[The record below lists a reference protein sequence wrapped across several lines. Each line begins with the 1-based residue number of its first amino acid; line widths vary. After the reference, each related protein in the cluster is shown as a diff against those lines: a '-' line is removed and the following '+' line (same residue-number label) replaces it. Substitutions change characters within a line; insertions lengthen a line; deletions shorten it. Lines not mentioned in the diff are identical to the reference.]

1 MAQLRW
7 LRWLQSTAISTNPM
21 TLGMVW
27 TWDSP
32 HYPTHSNAWSS
43 VPWWDCNFEM
53 LCLDFTNPCKNWSKW
68 HIGWRLSQCGAAD
81 AKILLCARG
90 VRLIVALAPMKMTDW
105 THVDGVGLKS
115 TSFVRT
121 MSISVMEDSHQ
132 AALLLNYKIVMAV
145 MAVMAVMT
153 ACAFEFFHPVV
164 QVEPGFKGDLSKRH
178 GWWCL
183 VSNTQ

>member
-1 MAQLRW
+1 
-7 LRWLQSTAISTNPM
+7 
-21 TLGMVW
+21 
-27 TWDSP
+27 
-32 HYPTHSNAWSS
+32 
-43 VPWWDCNFEM
+43 
-53 LCLDFTNPCKNWSKW
+53 
-68 HIGWRLSQCGAAD
+68 
-81 AKILLCARG
+81 
-90 VRLIVALAPMKMTDW
+90 
-105 THVDGVGLKS
+105 
-115 TSFVRT
+115 